1 MKFKSSELSNRCT
14 FLTVLL
20 FVLLSTTG
28 HARTDDNVPNEGQ
41 DFSRPLR
48 RLDLSWNYNDEFEG
62 ALSHVFTLRGEHPLQ
77 LSETWQQNF
86 RFDMP
91 VVLNRL
97 SGKSSGEWGAGDLDV
112 QTNWIHTFNSRYAAG
127 GGIRMVF
134 PTASEERFGSERYQ
148 MLVGSAF
155 RIFIPEIS
163 SGSFFAPQLQYN
175 FDVGGDSSS
184 PSISILRIVPTFNI
198 SLPDDQ
204 FLTFLDSADIR
215 YDFNTNKWFVPID
228 ATYGK
233 RWGNFLTT
241 IQVSYPIVDDMRLY
255 EVSTTVRFGY
265 FF

>member
-1 MKFKSSELSNRCT
+1 MSSIFVNRYIPWT
-14 FLTVLL
+14 IIL
-20 FVLLSTTG
+20 FVLPGVMGISE
-28 HARTDDNVPNEGQ
+28 ADDKVPNEGQ
-41 DFSRPLR
+41 DFTRPLR
-48 RLDLSWNYNDEFEG
+48 RLDLRWNYSDEFDG
-62 ALSHVFTLRGEHPLQ
+62 ALSHFFTLRGDHPVQ
-77 LSETWQQNF
+77 LSKTWQQNF

-91 VVLNRL
+91 VVFNRL
-97 SGKSSGEWGAGDLDV
+97 PGESSGKWGSGDLDV

-215 YDFNTNKWFVPID
+215 YDFNTKKWFVPID

-233 RWGNFLTT
+233 RWGNLLTT

-255 EVSTTVRFGY
+255 EVSTTMRIGY